1 MCLNLNNTN
10 LDEKCSEALALAMKE
25 NYTIIQLDVE
35 ANKNMNHNHVLA
47 IQSALLRNKEI
58 YDSERLQEW
67 KERGIMKKEEEDMEI
82 EVIRE
87 EERLEIEKFDAR
99 FQVKLEKEERE
110 LDDEVG
116 FSGENFLLKQFFSLR
131 EKK

>member
-1 MCLNLNNTN
+1 LNLNNTN

-47 IQSALLRNKEI
+47 IQNALLRNKEI

-67 KERGIMKKEEEDMEI
+67 KERNIMKGEEEDMEI

-99 FQVKLEKEERE
+99 FQVKMEKEERE

-116 FSGENFLLKQFFSLR
+116 FSCENFLLKRFFIV
-131 EKK
+131 

>member
-1 MCLNLNNTN
+1 MNLNNTN

-35 ANKNMNHNHVLA
+35 ANKNMNFHHVLA
-47 IQSALLRNKEI
+47 IQNALIRNKEI

-67 KERGIMKKEEEDMEI
+67 KERNIMKKEEEDMEI

-87 EERLEIEKFDAR
+87 EGRLEIEKFDAR

-110 LDDEVG
+110 LDDEVV
-116 FSGENFLLKQFFSLR
+116 FY
-131 EKK
+131 